1 MKISQLPSA
10 ERERLEELAKLH
22 HVAFEL
28 TPAVVSK
35 LSEGMKTVGYDLT
48 LAGTHGDQG
57 AALPSPGCP
66 RCARVW
72 ADLAEIARVILP
84 PSDRASSYDIRPF
97 DHSLHMAPVR
107 HMRPDVELVIEVR
120 HRSGYFQPP
129 DACESECV
137 KEMVEDLHKLGVRER
152 FPS

>member
-1 MKISQLPSA
+1 MKIDQLPLA
-10 ERERLEELAKLH
+10 ERQRLEELAKLH

-35 LSEGMKTVGYDLT
+35 ISEGLKTIGYDLT

-57 AALPSPGCP
+57 NALPSPGCS
-66 RCARVW
+66 RCGSVW
-72 ADLAEIARVILP
+72 ADLAEIARVVLP

-120 HRSGYFQPP
+120 HRRGYFEAP
-129 DACESECV
+129 DACETECV
-137 KEMVEDLHKLGVRER
+137 KEMVEDLRALGIRER
-152 FPS
+152 VAS